1 MHARWGPA
9 TYLSEMFL
17 AEGLGFRNL
26 LSRVRAS
33 CIIMRWH
40 KIGSRPGSCDESAAV
55 GRKWIQDLTVALC
68 NPLPV
73 WPVFQVL
80 VSNGWFQSS
89 AKPWRTSFQ
98 ASYGSLQFV
107 ITPIL
112 APKNGS
118 GWDWQNPSCCRD
130 AKSWELGA
138 LLYSVLAVPS
148 DRGVVHAGSFTT
160 SEPGSSQS
168 VFGACDREQRIF
180 SSTFL

>member
-1 MHARWGPA
+1 M
-9 TYLSEMFL
+9 YVSEMLL

-40 KIGSRPGSCDESAAV
+40 KIRSKPASCDVCAAV

-73 WPVFQVL
+73 WFVFQVP
-80 VSNGWFQSS
+80 VSKGWFQSS

-98 ASYGSLQFV
+98 VSYGSLQFV

-118 GWDWQNPSCCRD
+118 GRDWQNPSCCHD

-138 LLYSVLAVPS
+138 LLSSVLAVPS
-148 DRGVVHAGSFTT
+148 DHVAVHAGPFTT
-160 SEPGSSQS
+160 SEPGSLQS
-168 VFGACDREQRIF
+168 VFGACDWEQRIF